1 MVFENKKLNAL
12 NNPVLCSV
20 LCRDQSLRCCLPR
33 SNDSQIPLTQPHKW
47 GWRGGGGGLSHEG
60 LDRVPWFPE
69 YYQAGKSKKNL
80 LENFLHFFIKN
91 YK

>member
-47 GWRGGGGGLSHEG
+47 G
-60 LDRVPWFPE
+60 
-69 YYQAGKSKKNL
+69 
-80 LENFLHFFIKN
+80 
-91 YK
+91 